1 MGHDRTRSGCPV
13 NDDRISEYVRLCGQ
27 IAALDA
33 DVEFRAYARLDDL
46 WYMQM
51 TDVDRAEA
59 EKRLSQ
65 AAVPQAWHKQ
75 RRTEE
80 MP

>member
-1 MGHDRTRSGCPV
+1 MNEDRV
-13 NDDRISEYVRLCGQ
+13 SEYVRLSGQ
-27 IAALDA
+27 IAALEA

-51 TDVDRAEA
+51 TDADRAEA

-65 AAVPQAWHKQ
+65 IAVPQAWHKQ
-75 RRTEE
+75 RRMEE